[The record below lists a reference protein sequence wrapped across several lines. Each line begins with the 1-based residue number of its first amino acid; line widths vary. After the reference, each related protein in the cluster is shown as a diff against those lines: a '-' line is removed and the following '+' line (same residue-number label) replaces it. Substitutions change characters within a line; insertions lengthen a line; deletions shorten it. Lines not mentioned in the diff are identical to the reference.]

1 MCIKPKFSNIFFK
14 IHNKF
19 INVEK
24 NFYFLANFI
33 DIIHI
38 LNSEK
43 MLKISKI
50 FILFLVIII
59 SIQNVFTKHQT
70 QINNDL
76 ISSSSSSIEENY
88 YLPEINHD
96 FIKSSSSSSFRLKR
110 NRVRNVEIMRH
121 LKKQHNI
128 QHYPDNERF
137 RKMFK
142 IIFG

>member
-1 MCIKPKFSNIFFK
+1 MQSLNFQIFPLKFK
-14 IHNKF
+14 INLIISF
-19 INVEK
+19 SISLE
-24 NFYFLANFI
+24 NFRYNNNL
-33 DIIHI
+33 
-38 LNSEK
+38 EK
-43 MLKISKI
+43 MLNISKI
-50 FILFLVIII
+50 SILIVVIIF
-59 SIQNVFTKHQT
+59 SIQNVFNKHQT

-96 FIKSSSSSSFRLKR
+96 FIKLSPFRPKR
-110 NRVRNVEIMRH
+110 NKVRKAEILKN

>member
-1 MCIKPKFSNIFFK
+1 
-14 IHNKF
+14 
-19 INVEK
+19 
-24 NFYFLANFI
+24 
-33 DIIHI
+33 
-38 LNSEK
+38 

-50 FILFLVIII
+50 SILFVAIIF

-70 QINNDL
+70 EINNDL
-76 ISSSSSSIEENY
+76 ISSSSSIEENY

-96 FIKSSSSSSFRLKR
+96 FIKSSSFRLKR
-110 NRVRNVEIMRH
+110 NRIRKVEIMKN

>member
-1 MCIKPKFSNIFFK
+1 
-14 IHNKF
+14 
-19 INVEK
+19 
-24 NFYFLANFI
+24 
-33 DIIHI
+33 
-38 LNSEK
+38 

-50 FILFLVIII
+50 SILFVAIIF

-70 QINNDL
+70 EINNDL
-76 ISSSSSSIEENY
+76 ISSSSSSSSSIEENY

-96 FIKSSSSSSFRLKR
+96 FIKSSSFRLKR
-110 NRVRNVEIMRH
+110 NKVRKVEIMKN